1 MTSPR
6 TVQRLSRIL
15 AVLPYVIDN
24 PGTPV
29 EELATRF
36 GYRDTNDLISD
47 LHLVIVTGL
56 PGYGPGD
63 LIDVDILDGEVFVD
77 AADYFAHPLR
87 LTAPEA
93 LGLVAAGMTMAK
105 SDQAPAALGSAVAKL
120 AKALGP
126 DVADVVQFDVAT
138 PPVLSDIRSAIEDR
152 SPVRFDYVGI
162 ANNKRTTRTVE
173 GWAVTFNMGNWYLT
187 GYCHLAED
195 RRVFRV
201 DRIENLEIVDRAYE
215 RPVEDDVHHVG
226 YLPTESDVHVEFV
239 VAPTSRW
246 VAEYY
251 PVETEELADGDLRI
265 RMSVADPVVAARL
278 IIQLGSDVRTVIGS
292 EVVDALD
299 DLRSRILTRY
309 GRAK

>member
-93 LGLVAAGMTMAK
+93 LGLVAAGMTMTK
-105 SDQAPAALGSAVAKL
+105 SDQAPAALGSAVA
-120 AKALGP
+120 
-126 DVADVVQFDVAT
+126 
-138 PPVLSDIRSAIEDR
+138 
-152 SPVRFDYVGI
+152 
-162 ANNKRTTRTVE
+162 
-173 GWAVTFNMGNWYLT
+173 T
-187 GYCHLAED
+187 G
-195 RRVFRV
+195 
-201 DRIENLEIVDRAYE
+201 
-215 RPVEDDVHHVG
+215 
-226 YLPTESDVHVEFV
+226 
-239 VAPTSRW
+239 
-246 VAEYY
+246 
-251 PVETEELADGDLRI
+251 
-265 RMSVADPVVAARL
+265 
-278 IIQLGSDVRTVIGS
+278 
-292 EVVDALD
+292 
-299 DLRSRILTRY
+299 
-309 GRAK
+309 